1 MWIPKVREFF
11 SNMGSKS
18 AGVCSNLGSKIPQN
32 NSAWLLKLGS
42 NLSVMSKLRS
52 LNGFVY

>member
-11 SNMGSKS
+11 SILVSKS
-18 AGVCSNLGSKIPQN
+18 AEVCSNLGSKIPQN